1 MQIIPPDILSRFDS
15 ILKQRNIPLL
25 SRHDYRKWL
34 RYFLDFRA
42 KYPLPGERSV
52 QVRLFSDKLRSKGQ
66 TDVQVEQAAAAV
78 SLFFASDREK
88 QACPGAV
95 SHAVVP
101 GLPMTRRRQGRIAQQ
116 VWSRKEAG
124 VVCEP
129 PGEATPVAPQA
140 LPGYF
145 WKTNWKR
152 NFRTPQRVPMAM
164 VFSSGIIDGRFLLR
178 GTSPLSCA

>member
-1 MQIIPPDILSRFDS
+1 MQTIPPDILSRFDNT
-15 ILKQRNIPLL
+15 LNQRNIPLL

-52 QVRLFSDKLRSKGQ
+52 QIRLFSDKLRSKGQ

-78 SLFFASDREK
+78 SLFFASACEK

-95 SHAVVP
+95 SHAVVF
-101 GLPMTRRRQGRIAQQ
+101 GLPETRRRQGRIAQQ
-116 VWSRKEAG
+116 VRSRKEAG

-129 PGEATPVAPQA
+129 PGEATPVAPPA

-145 WKTNWKR
+145 WKTNWKG
-152 NFRTPQRVPMAM
+152 NFRRPPKN
-164 VFSSGIIDGRFLLR
+164 SNGNGSFLR
-178 GTSPLSCA
+178 NH